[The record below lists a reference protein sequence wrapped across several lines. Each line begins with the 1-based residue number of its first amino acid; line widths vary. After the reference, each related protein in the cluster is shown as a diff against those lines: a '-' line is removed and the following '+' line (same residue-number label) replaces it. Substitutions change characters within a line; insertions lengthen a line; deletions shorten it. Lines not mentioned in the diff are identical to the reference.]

1 MLSRDL
7 RLGKSDLIII
17 IVKFQAQVNLPDI
30 LMETHLLWILAAAG
44 YSSISTMF
52 LLRFSMKS
60 FSPSGGIQVC
70 TNLDVCSQVRDRGVE
85 ANLRSEVQGGVSI
98 EMRLIMEEL
107 VRRPR

>member
-1 MLSRDL
+1 
-7 RLGKSDLIII
+7 
-17 IVKFQAQVNLPDI
+17 
-30 LMETHLLWILAAAG
+30 
-44 YSSISTMF
+44 
-52 LLRFSMKS
+52 MKS